1 MVNIGTCLHWIVAIP
16 APIFS
21 RYVCNRQFRSSISCV
36 ARASHQ
42 AAPRLPAL
50 TLASV
55 ALAQYSMPVLYASSP
70 VFSTT
75 LYCIALYGII
85 CRGLRAGISAA
96 AVSATP
102 LRPPAAVS
110 AAEAV

>member
-1 MVNIGTCLHWIVAIP
+1 M
-16 APIFS
+16 
-21 RYVCNRQFRSSISCV
+21 
-36 ARASHQ
+36 
-42 AAPRLPAL
+42 
-50 TLASV
+50 
-55 ALAQYSMPVLYASSP
+55 ALAQYSMPFLYASSP
-70 VFSTT
+70 LFGTT

-110 AAEAV
+110 AAEAVWTAAIVSSPAPPHLSFPAISLPAVSVAAIADAVATAAAAP